1 MKNIFILNNAI
12 KHYHEKKNEETTF
25 QHEKHA
31 AWFRTSL
38 PIAVHLI

>member
-1 MKNIFILNNAI
+1 MQSNTIMR
-12 KHYHEKKNEETTF
+12 KKNEETTF

-31 AWFRTSL
+31 AWFRRSL